1 MFDLTPAVIIT
12 RLIVLLVAVYVH
24 ENAHGFGA
32 YLMGDDTAMR
42 QGINIYW
49 MGLLIGVLAGFA
61 ILGSAPVDPY
71 RMRNSRLGMFIA
83 VAAGPVSNLL
93 LAAVVSVAFR
103 FGLLS
108 YTSYIGSSTMDQLLP
123 SLSYLFSEMV
133 WLNVLLFV
141 FNLLPLYPLD
151 GWTVL
156 LAALPP
162 RPATRLQRY
171 QQESMFAL
179 FGLVVLSFVLPGQL
193 ALFSPLRWLV
203 GIPSSL
209 IVGALVGG

>member
-12 RLIVLLVAVYVH
+12 RFVVLLVAVYVH

-42 QGINIYW
+42 HGINIYW
-49 MGLLIGVLAGFA
+49 MGLIIGVLVGFA
-61 ILGSAPVDPY
+61 ILGSAPVSPY
-71 RMRNSRLGMFIA
+71 RMRNPRLGMFVA

-103 FGLLS
+103 LGLMS
-108 YTSYIGSSTMDQLLP
+108 YTPYIGSSPMDQLLP
-123 SLSYLFSEMV
+123 SLSYLFSVLV
-133 WLNVLLFV
+133 WLNVALFV

-156 LAALPP
+156 ISALPP
-162 RPATRLQRY
+162 RPATWLQRY
-171 QQESMFAL
+171 QQESMYVL
-179 FGLVVLSFVLPGQL
+179 FGLVLISFVLPGQL
-193 ALFSPLRWLV
+193 ALFSPLGWLA
-203 GIPSSL
+203 GLSDL
-209 IVGALVGG
+209 IRVALTG